1 MKKLRYQFYATLL
14 DAFQNYLN
22 SSLIYQE
29 YWGFS
34 DDPNIS
40 EDEFEQQQKQ
50 SLLDRINRIPF
61 VSEKAD
67 RGTAFNEVID
77 CINENRSSEIMN
89 FESDEKKNSITVNFK
104 EQTFVFPL
112 DLCKEFSNYFK
123 ESASQVYNE
132 GILSTQYGEVLLYG
146 YIDKLMPSSIN
157 DIKLT
162 SKYQAGKFKRN
173 WQHIVYPYN
182 LNYSGNNVSDFE
194 YNIVVVN
201 KDKYSIYKE
210 YYNYQPERDILR
222 LKNHVEHFIEFI
234 ESNRANITDKKIFNE
249 L

>member
-1 MKKLRYQFYATLL
+1 MKKPSYQFYATLL

-40 EDEFEQQQKQ
+40 EDEFEQQQTQ

-89 FESDEKKNSITVNFK
+89 FESDEKNNSITVNFK

-112 DLCKEFSNYFK
+112 DFCKEFSNYFK

-132 GILSTQYGEVLLYG
+132 GMLSTQYGDVLLYG

-162 SKYQAGKFKRN
+162 SKYKAGKFKRN

-182 LNYSGNNVSDFE
+182 LNFSGNNVRDFE

-210 YYNYQPERDILR
+210 YYNYLPERDILR